1 MAQQQLGEAGGKKK
15 KNKKRM
21 SLPRLLGSLSRQVPT
36 RAKVCT
42 QAIVRRRMGGGGH
55 HGPHVPPVHY
65 QLGKFLLVSC
75 YFWLFYKFYHVRP
88 RYLLLF
94 PL

>member
-1 MAQQQLGEAGGKKK
+1 
-15 KNKKRM
+15 M

-65 QLGKFLLVSC
+65 QLGKFLLVTC